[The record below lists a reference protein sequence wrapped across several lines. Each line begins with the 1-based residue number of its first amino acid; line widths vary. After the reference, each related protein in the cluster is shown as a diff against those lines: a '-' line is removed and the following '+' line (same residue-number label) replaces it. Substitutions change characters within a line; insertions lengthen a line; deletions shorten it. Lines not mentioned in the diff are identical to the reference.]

1 MLGQKDSVQLI
12 YSYVEALQGTE
23 NFDFQLKTA
32 SLSKIMN
39 FSVLLAKLVALSYSM
54 KEVRHIQ
61 ILVNYCLQWE
71 LHLKMCEK
79 LVGY

>member
-39 FSVLLAKLVALSYSM
+39 FSVLLARLVALSYSM

-71 LHLKMCEK
+71 LHLKMC
-79 LVGY
+79 